1 MVIFDN
7 NEGFVEKVFDFV
19 DFELFVDRK
28 EFDVGLKE
36 VLILL
41 IDVCEECFVVKGF
54 VVCLVV
60 VVVVVFVVVVEIVE
74 VVVVIIVVVIV
85 LHRFGSIQSHGVI
98 QFEKQF
104 KSGPSVLYK
113 LLLGNK
119 NKKKS
124 VFFFKK

>member
-41 IDVCEECFVVKGF
+41 IDVCEECFVVKSF
-54 VVCLVV
+54 MLM
-60 VVVVVFVVVVEIVE
+60 EI
-74 VVVVIIVVVIV
+74 I
-85 LHRFGSIQSHGVI
+85 
-98 QFEKQF
+98 
-104 KSGPSVLYK
+104 
-113 LLLGNK
+113 
-119 NKKKS
+119 
-124 VFFFKK
+124 